1 MIRKVK
7 LKKISTKNI
16 LTNNGR
22 LFWETLYYC
31 TKQFCLM
38 STFILWWVLCI
49 ESNKQYLY
57 LCCCLCMLMLLCLCR
72 RIVFYLATSTLSVL
86 LEIITAKGEDWS
98 KNCRRESKGGLR
110 KWGSEG
116 ETIDIEML
124 QHFRRSS
131 VTIIFGIVKHVFK
144 IIFQITK
151 TRIGLIVRI
160 SFFLGLPVYVF
171 L

>member
-1 MIRKVK
+1 
-7 LKKISTKNI
+7 
-16 LTNNGR
+16 
-22 LFWETLYYC
+22 
-31 TKQFCLM
+31 
-38 STFILWWVLCI
+38 
-49 ESNKQYLY
+49 
-57 LCCCLCMLMLLCLCR
+57 MLLSLYADAPLSLSSHCFLSCYKYTFCFSRNHYSQR
-72 RIVFYLATSTLSVL
+72 RRLIQ
-86 LEIITAKGEDWS
+86 TAD
-98 KNCRRESKGGLR
+98 LR

-171 L
+171 LLQSYSLAPCLTFSHHQTLLPPSDFVLQFYYQKLPFFMRSISLIH